1 MKILNVFAVLLFI
14 GGCHPKTTENKTE
27 VSKEA
32 ITAVQDGKTLYGT
45 CKACHGDNA
54 EGNELLG
61 APALVNQ
68 DAWYLERQVN
78 HFKSGIRGADAQDT
92 FGRQMAVIAQTL
104 PDSAAISAVVNY
116 LKTLPG
122 SFPAKT
128 LRGNVQLGH
137 DAYNMICGACHGP
150 GAEGNEQMNAP
161 KLTGIDDWYLKR
173 QLQDFKS
180 ALRGS
185 HPGDKWGAQMI
196 PMSQTLKDEQAI
208 DNVVAYIQ
216 SLQQINP

>member
-1 MKILNVFAVLLFI
+1 MEPAAVI
-14 GGCHPKTTENKTE
+14 H
-27 VSKEA
+27 
-32 ITAVQDGKTLYGT
+32 DGQTLYNT

-54 EGNELLG
+54 EGNEALG
-61 APALVNQ
+61 APSLVNQ

-78 HFKSGIRGADAQDT
+78 HFKSGVRGADTQDT
-92 FGRQMAVIAQTL
+92 FGLQMAVIAKTL
-104 PDSAAISAVVNY
+104 SDTLAVSAVVNY

-128 LRGNVQLGH
+128 LGGNVQLGH

-173 QLQDFKS
+173 QLENFKS
-180 ALRGS
+180 GARGS

-196 PMSQTLKDEQAI
+196 PMSKTLKDESAI
-208 DNVVAYIQ
+208 DDVVAYIQ
-216 SLQQINP
+216 SLRQVNP